1 MEADV
6 AVYVFWLWLAIS
18 FLVLA
23 VQVVRRLRY
32 RRMMRRREAESVAA
46 RRSSAAGTTEQA
58 SAEPVTAPPLTTAL
72 PPEPT
77 LSAEAALPSQDA
89 LNPEPAPSSEPAPS
103 VPTQAP
109 AAEAS
114 AADEP
119 AAPPIIDLAGEP
131 VIETEPAARRRSAT
145 VAGLLSG
152 IQLPGDLLPAA
163 TDDDGLAVRL
173 ASAERDA
180 ADVGTALADELERN
194 GFAIE
199 AIGDDR
205 AAARR
210 DGEVLSLQ
218 IRPLDTG
225 AEIDVWVGEGANPLL
240 SNSRC

>member
-32 RRMMRRREAESVAA
+32 RRMMRRREAESLAA
-46 RRSSAAGTTEQA
+46 RRSTAPAATEQPA
-58 SAEPVTAPPLTTAL
+58 AEPVTAPPLAT
-72 PPEPT
+72 
-77 LSAEAALPSQDA
+77 ALPSQDA
-89 LNPEPAPSSEPAPS
+89 LPPEAAQPPETAPS
-103 VPTQAP
+103 VATQAP
-109 AAEAS
+109 AAETS
-114 AADEP
+114 ATEEP

-131 VIETEPAARRRSAT
+131 VIETEPAARDRSAT

-152 IQLPGDLLPAA
+152 VQLPGDLLPSA
-163 TDDDGLAVRL
+163 TDDAGLAVRL
-173 ASAERDA
+173 ASAQRDA
-180 ADVGTALADELERN
+180 ADVGTALADELERS

-210 DGEVLSLQ
+210 DGDVLSLQ
-218 IRPLDTG
+218 IRPLEIG

-240 SNSRC
+240 SDSRC